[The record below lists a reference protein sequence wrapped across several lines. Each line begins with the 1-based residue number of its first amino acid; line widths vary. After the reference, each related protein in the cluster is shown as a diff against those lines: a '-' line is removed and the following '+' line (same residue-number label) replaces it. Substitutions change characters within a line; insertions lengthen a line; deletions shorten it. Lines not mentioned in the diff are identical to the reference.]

1 MGRLGSPAQ
10 FGGVLGALAS
20 QGLYPSLVS
29 HRPKRI
35 GGVAPQPRASP
46 EPVPMGRLGSPAQC
60 GGCSGPGRTT
70 GVIQVLASVKR
81 ARPGKPGPPATS
93 GAVSLNRRILGA
105 PTGDSKRGVRS
116 GGRSAKPDT
125 AHRIRHEKFPMY
137 LPLRARGIQNPNPLR
152 DQELGGPRENTISW
166 HMPYAR
172 RNWCFTPSQCR
183 ANSRLRTMV
192 ITLNK
197 RLAGIQ
203 GSLPPGLD
211 QETFR
216 FRADRPGVGFRV
228 LFEIKFRRP
237 TL

>member
-1 MGRLGSPAQ
+1 MYKRQRLPRPVLRRSTAGSWVHPQATPSGACAAEAGRQSQTPLTGSGTKSFQ
-10 FGGVLGALAS
+10 CTCLCVLG
-20 QGLYPSLVS
+20 
-29 HRPKRI
+29 
-35 GGVAPQPRASP
+35 
-46 EPVPMGRLGSPAQC
+46 
-60 GGCSGPGRTT
+60 
-70 GVIQVLASVKR
+70 
-81 ARPGKPGPPATS
+81 
-93 GAVSLNRRILGA
+93 
-105 PTGDSKRGVRS
+105 
-116 GGRSAKPDT
+116 
-125 AHRIRHEKFPMY
+125 
-137 LPLRARGIQNPNPLR
+137 GIQNPNPLR

-172 RNWCFTPSQCR
+172 RNWCFTPSRCR

-203 GSLPPGLD
+203 GSLPPDLD